1 MRLFGKKPAP
11 CESYNPEELTPV
23 IRSSICT
30 GEKVACFKDLRT
42 GALEEIMLIRNDA
55 DLEEF
60 RKRYGIDGDIETV
73 Y

>member
-1 MRLFGKKPAP
+1 M
-11 CESYNPEELTPV
+11 